1 MTNYLLDTNTVS
13 HIVRGR
19 SVAARVR
26 LSGLGPRESAS
37 ISTITEAEIRY
48 GLAKRPHAH
57 ALASAV
63 EGFLA
68 KIAVLP
74 WDRDE
79 ALAYGHLRARMEAA
93 GKALGNLDM
102 LIAAQAIARDT
113 TLVTSDK
120 AFSLVKELSVIEN
133 WAVDL

>member
-1 MTNYLLDTNTVS
+1 
-13 HIVRGR
+13 
-19 SVAARVR
+19 
-26 LSGLGPRESAS
+26 
-37 ISTITEAEIRY
+37 
-48 GLAKRPHAH
+48 
-57 ALASAV
+57 V